1 MHGIYPA
8 AYLARSIG
16 ILIQGGSG
24 DFAVT
29 RIKGITVGS
38 PLIAETFKRYGGRT
52 VGNRNLFIAVSVPH
66 KPAASKYMKWQS
78 LAGHHDAPS
87 LVWPLL
93 RIPYKSLRDT
103 RGKTM

>member
-8 AYLARSIG
+8 TYLARSIG

-52 VGNRNLFIAVSVPH
+52 IGNRNLFIAVVTFFQFLINLL
-66 KPAASKYMKWQS
+66 PAS
-78 LAGHHDAPS
+78 
-87 LVWPLL
+87 
-93 RIPYKSLRDT
+93 I
-103 RGKTM
+103 